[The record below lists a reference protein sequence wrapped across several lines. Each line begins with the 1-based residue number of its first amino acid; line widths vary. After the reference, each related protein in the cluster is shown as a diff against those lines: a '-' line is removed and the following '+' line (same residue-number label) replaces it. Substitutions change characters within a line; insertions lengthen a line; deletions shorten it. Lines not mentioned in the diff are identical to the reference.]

1 MNTSDT
7 LAGSQLQAD
16 AAVSIPISPA
26 RLLYW
31 SIRRELWE
39 NRSIYIAP
47 LAVGAVALIGFMVSA
62 IQLPAKMRAALNLEP
77 MQQHVAIGQHFV
89 VVALM
94 LMFTEIVVAA
104 FYSLD
109 ALYGERRDRSLL
121 FWKSLPVS
129 DLTVVIS
136 KASIPILVLPLV
148 TFAAT
153 VVAQLLMLLVGSA
166 VLAGSGMD
174 ASMLWTHVPFLKT
187 SAINLY
193 HLVMFHGIW
202 YAPFYAWLLL
212 VSAWAKRTPLLWAAF
227 PPVAIGLFEKFAFN
241 TSYFANMLLN
251 HFTGGAQSGSG
262 EKATGM
268 TMEMMAGE
276 HPGHI
281 LISPGL
287 WIGLALTAA
296 FLFAAARLRRSRGVI

>member
-1 MNTSDT
+1 MNTSSDM
-7 LAGSQLQAD
+7 LAQSQMHAD

-26 RLLYW
+26 RLFYW
-31 SIRRELWE
+31 CVRRELWE

-47 LAVGAVALIGFMVSA
+47 LAVGAVSLIGFSVSS
-62 IQLPAKMRAALNLEP
+62 IHLPARIRAASTLEP

-94 LMFTEIVVAA
+94 LMLAEILVAA

-136 KASIPILVLPLV
+136 KATIPILVIPLV
-148 TFAAT
+148 TFAVT
-153 VVAQLLMLLVGSA
+153 VVTQFLMLLVGSA

-174 ASMLWTHVPFLKT
+174 ASTLWTHIPIIRT
-187 SAINLY
+187 SFINLY
-193 HLVMFHGIW
+193 HLVVFHGIW
-202 YAPFYAWLLL
+202 YAPFYGWLLM
-212 VSAWAKRTPLLWAAF
+212 VSAWAKRTPLLWAVF
-227 PPVAIGLFEKFAFN
+227 PPVIIGLFEKFAFN
-241 TSYFANMLLN
+241 TSYFANMLLYR
-251 HFTGGAQSGSG
+251 FAGGQQSG

-268 TMEMMAGE
+268 TMEMMAPE
-276 HPGHI
+276 HGSHI
-281 LISPGL
+281 LMGPGL

>member
-1 MNTSDT
+1 MNTSSDM
-7 LAGSQLQAD
+7 LAGSQLRED
-16 AAVSIPISPA
+16 TTVSMPISAA
-26 RLLYW
+26 RVFYW
-31 SIRRELWE
+31 SVRRELWE

-47 LAVGAVALIGFMVSA
+47 LAVGAVAFIGSSISA
-62 IQLPAKMRAALNLEP
+62 IHLPAKMRAALNMEP
-77 MQQHVAIGQHFV
+77 MQQHVAIEQHFV

-94 LMFTEIVVAA
+94 LMATEILVAA

-129 DLTVVIS
+129 DLMVVIS
-136 KASIPILVLPLV
+136 KACIPILVLPLV
-148 TFAAT
+148 TFAVT
-153 VVAQLLMLLVGSA
+153 VVTQFLMLLVGSA
-166 VLAGSGMD
+166 VLAASGMD
-174 ASMLWTHVPFLKT
+174 ASTLWTHIPILRT

-193 HLVMFHGIW
+193 HLVVFHGIW
-202 YAPFYAWLLL
+202 YAPFYAWLLM
-212 VSAWAKRTPLLWAAF
+212 VSAWAKRTPLLWAVF

-251 HFTGGAQSGSG
+251 HFTGGPQPG

-268 TMEMMAGE
+268 TMEMMAPD
-276 HPGHI
+276 HASHI
-281 LISPGL
+281 LMSPGL

-296 FLFAAARLRRSRGVI
+296 FLYAAARLRRSRGVI

>member
-1 MNTSDT
+1 MNTSSDM
-7 LAGSQLQAD
+7 LAQSQLRAD
-16 AAVSIPISPA
+16 AAVPMPISPS

-31 SIRRELWE
+31 SVRRELWE

-47 LAVGAVALIGFMVSA
+47 LAVGAVALLGFMVSA

-94 LMFTEIVVAA
+94 LMATEILVAA

-136 KASIPILVLPLV
+136 KACIPILVIPLV
-148 TFAAT
+148 TFAVT
-153 VVAQLLMLLVGSA
+153 VITQFLMLLVGSA

-174 ASMLWTHVPFLKT
+174 ASILWSHVPLFKT

-193 HLVMFHGIW
+193 HLVVFHGIW
-202 YAPFYAWLLL
+202 YAPFYAWLLM
-212 VSAWAKRTPLLWAAF
+212 VSAWAKRTPLLWAVF

-241 TSYFANMLLN
+241 TSFFAKMLLYR
-251 HFTGGAQSGSG
+251 FSGGPQS

-268 TMEMMAGE
+268 TMEMMAPD
-276 HPGHI
+276 HASHI
-281 LISPGL
+281 LMSSGL
-287 WIGLALTAA
+287 WFGLALTAA